1 MIAIKGGKVFT
12 MGEAGT
18 IENGIILVEG
28 EHIKAVGK
36 EADIPEG
43 CQFIDA
49 NGKYICPGFIDGHTH
64 IGLEEEI
71 YRLEGDD
78 VNEISDPITPQL
90 RALDGINFVD
100 LAFADA
106 LRGGVT
112 RSMCM
117 PGSANIIG
125 GQAVFLKHLAS
136 SLSEMIYR
144 QPWGLKAA
152 LGENPKRVY
161 AAQKKTPRT
170 RMANA
175 SLMREALYNALHTI
189 NKEESEIKDYPKQE
203 ILIKVLKKEL
213 PLLLH
218 VHRADDILTA
228 LRIRDE
234 FDLNLIIQHGTEAF
248 LVANEILKRN
258 VPVFL
263 GPLLVNRAKV
273 EMKEVSFKNANRLA
287 QQGVKF
293 ALITDHPVVPIEHL
307 RVCAA
312 LAVREG
318 LDEEMALHAITRW
331 PAEILGVDHE
341 LGSIAAGKR
350 ADLVIFDGHPFDFR
364 SRLNLAMVDGKVWGD
379 KIEQGRSFHGLS

>member
-1 MIAIKGGKVFT
+1 MIAIKGGRILT
-12 MGEAGT
+12 MGEAGCLH
-18 IENGIILVEG
+18 NGIILIEG
-28 EHIKAVGK
+28 EFIQAVGK
-36 EADIPEG
+36 DVEIPEG
-43 CQFIDA
+43 CQIIDA
-49 NGKYICPGFIDGHTH
+49 SGKYICPGFIDGHTH

-71 YRLEGDD
+71 YRVEGDD
-78 VNEISDPITPQL
+78 VNETSDPLTPQL
-90 RALDGINFVD
+90 RALDGINFSD
-100 LAFADA
+100 LAFTDA

-125 GQAVFLKHLAS
+125 GQAVFLKHLAP
-136 SLSEMIYR
+136 SLPEMVYR

-161 AAQKKTPRT
+161 GAQKKTPRT
-170 RMANA
+170 RMASA
-175 SLMREALYNALHTI
+175 SLMREALYHASQAITR
-189 NKEESEIKDYPKQE
+189 EESEIKDYYKQE
-203 ILIKVLKKEL
+203 VLIKVLKKEL

-218 VHRADDILTA
+218 VHRADDMLTA
-228 LRIRDE
+228 LRIKDE
-234 FDLNLIIQHGTEAF
+234 FDVNLIIQHGTEAVLIADE
-248 LVANEILKRN
+248 LVKRN

-273 EMKEVSFKNANRLA
+273 EMKEVSFKNAGLLA
-287 QQGVKF
+287 GQGVKF

-318 LDEEMALHAITRW
+318 LDEELALRAITRW

-341 LGSIAAGKR
+341 LGSIEAGKR
-350 ADLVIFDGHPFDFR
+350 ADLAIFDAHPFDFR
-364 SRLNLAMVDGKVWGD
+364 SRLNLVIVDGEIWGA
-379 KIEQGRSFHGLS
+379 

>member
-1 MIAIKGGKVFT
+1 MIAIKGGRILT
-12 MGEAGT
+12 MGEAGCLH
-18 IENGIILVEG
+18 NGIILIEG
-28 EHIKAVGK
+28 EFIQAVGK
-36 EADIPEG
+36 DVEIPEG
-43 CQFIDA
+43 CQIIDA
-49 NGKYICPGFIDGHTH
+49 SGKYICPGFIDGHTH

-71 YRLEGDD
+71 YRVEGDD
-78 VNEISDPITPQL
+78 VNETSDPLTPQL
-90 RALDGINFVD
+90 RALDGINFSD
-100 LAFADA
+100 LAFTDA

-125 GQAVFLKHLAS
+125 GQAVFLKHLAP
-136 SLSEMIYR
+136 SLPEMVYR

-161 AAQKKTPRT
+161 GAQKKTPRT
-170 RMANA
+170 RMASA
-175 SLMREALYNALHTI
+175 SLMREALYHASQTMT
-189 NKEESEIKDYPKQE
+189 KEESEIKDYYKQE
-203 ILIKVLKKEL
+203 VLIKVLKKEL

-218 VHRADDILTA
+218 VHRADDMLTA
-228 LRIRDE
+228 LRIKDE
-234 FDLNLIIQHGTEAF
+234 FDVNLIIQHGTEAVLIADE
-248 LVANEILKRN
+248 LVKRN

-273 EMKEVSFKNANRLA
+273 EMKEVSFKNAGLLA
-287 QQGVKF
+287 GQGVKF

-318 LDEEMALHAITRW
+318 LDEELALRAITRW

-341 LGSIAAGKR
+341 LGSIEAGKR
-350 ADLVIFDGHPFDFR
+350 ADLAIFDAHPFDFR
-364 SRLNLAMVDGKVWGD
+364 SRLNLVIVDGEIWGA
-379 KIEQGRSFHGLS
+379 